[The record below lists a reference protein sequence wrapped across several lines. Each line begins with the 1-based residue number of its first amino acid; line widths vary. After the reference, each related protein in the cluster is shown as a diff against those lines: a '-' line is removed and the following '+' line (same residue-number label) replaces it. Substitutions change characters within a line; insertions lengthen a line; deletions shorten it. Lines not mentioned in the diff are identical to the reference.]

1 MVDGADGKLFEDET
15 EEDIWIGIGFD
26 DDNDD
31 VIDLLFVGGGVLA
44 PQSLSEKMKY

>member
-1 MVDGADGKLFEDET
+1 MIDGADGKLFEDET

-31 VIDLLFVGGGVLA
+31 VIDLLFVVGGGVFVG
-44 PQSLSEKMKY
+44 